1 MKRTIR
7 TAVAAALTAAVAFG
21 VTVPA
26 ATAAPKD
33 KPAKVATQGA
43 KGKATAGTK
52 KVAGQDRKAAAAERR
67 TAAQQRQVLR
77 DLDRRDARLAA
88 VVAGDRLAGLP
99 EDAVTA
105 ISTNVENDRTGLA
118 AIRTAVEGGGQDLRQ
133 VRAELR
139 TYRVETYNMVVGI
152 VRGATEVAEQVA
164 LNDAALAELPA
175 EDPAVVEAKEN
186 NAAALVAAE
195 LAAEDALLLTATS
208 PVADRQSPAAGLESA
223 VVLLELVAAFLAEN
237 AAGTPDQ
244 QA

>member
-52 KVAGQDRKAAAAERR
+52 KVTGQDRKAAAERR